1 MTENQD
7 RHDRARCQIELD
19 APLAV
24 LSPQQIRIIDQALE
38 ELGPFSEVRLIKDR
52 GRLRYI
58 IRVESRSISAE
69 G

>member
-1 MTENQD
+1 MTEQQN
-7 RHDRARCQIELD
+7 RHDRARCLVELD

-24 LSPQQIRIIDQALE
+24 LSPQQIQIIDQALD

-58 IRVESRSISAE
+58 IRVESRSIATE
-69 G
+69 H